1 MKPVLLPP
9 NQFHRFYKGGARI
22 DALRGEP
29 QGEDGRPEDWVG
41 STATSWG
48 SDSEG
53 LSRLAD
59 GTILKEAIEANPE
72 AYLGAEHVAAYGADP
87 GLLVKLLD
95 AGERLPVHYHP
106 GRAFAKEHLG
116 LRYGKT
122 ESWLILEAEPGAA
135 VHVGLK
141 EPLDAATARRWVDE
155 QDADAMLRALH
166 EVPVQAGDAVL
177 VPAGTLHAIGG
188 GILLLELQEPTDLS
202 VLVEWKRFGV
212 EDGTEHLGL
221 GWETALES
229 LDRNPIDPA
238 ALTEPTGG
246 GMLPKEAD
254 PYFRAERIA
263 AGDTLGQSFSI
274 VLVTGGEGTIGE
286 LPVRRG
292 STVLVPYAAGT
303 VDTEGIEGIRCLP
316 PGEGEALW

>member
-59 GTILKEAIEANPE
+59 GTILKQAIEANPE

-122 ESWLILEAEPGAA
+122 ESWLILEADPGAA

-141 EPLDAATARRWVDE
+141 EPLDGETARRWVDD
-155 QDADAMLRALH
+155 QDADAMLAALH
-166 EVPVQAGDAVL
+166 EVPVQAGDGIL

-202 VLVEWKRFGV
+202 VLVEWKKFGV
-212 EDGTEHLGL
+212 DDGTEHLGL

-229 LDRNPIDPA
+229 LDREPIDPA
-238 ALTEPTGG
+238 ALTTPQSGL
-246 GMLPKEAD
+246 LPKEAD
-254 PYFRAERIA
+254 AYFRAERIGQ
-263 AGDTLGQSFSI
+263 GDTLEQSFSI

-292 STVLVPYAAGT
+292 STVLMPFAAG
-303 VDTEGIEGIRCLP
+303 DTQTQGVEGIRCLP
-316 PGEGEALW
+316 PDPTAEATW